1 MPDTQKNFYKK
12 FLGSLGERKAAKF
25 LKKKGFKII
34 DKNYTTRFGEIDL
47 IGLYG
52 DFLVFIEVK
61 TRTTKTYGE
70 ALEAVDLKKQE
81 RYKKTAS
88 LYLLTH
94 RELTLQPRFDVV
106 EVYPNEINH
115 IEDAFQ

>member
-1 MPDTQKNFYKK
+1 MPDTQKDFYKK
-12 FLGSLGERKAAKF
+12 LLGRIGERKATKF

-34 DKNYTTRFGEIDL
+34 EKNYTTRFGEIDL

-61 TRTTKTYGE
+61 TRTNKRFGE
-70 ALEAVDLKKQE
+70 ASEAVDLKKQE
-81 RYKKTAS
+81 RYKKSATLFILAN
-88 LYLLTH
+88 
-94 RELTLQPRFDVV
+94 RDITLQPRFDVV
-106 EVYPNEINH
+106 EVYPDLINH